1 MPKKARCEKDR
12 QTIIQLT
19 YYQTD
24 RAGCREI
31 NKEREKE
38 ERKNERKKERKKG
51 RQTDRQTDRMKER
64 DMYEFF
70 FYLHRSK
77 LLLLF

>member
-12 QTIIQLT
+12 RTIIQLT

-38 ERKNERKKERKKG
+38 ERKKERKKG
-51 RQTDRQTDRMKER
+51 RKADRQTDRQNER
-64 DMYEFF
+64 KRYVE
-70 FYLHRSK
+70 K
-77 LLLLF
+77 